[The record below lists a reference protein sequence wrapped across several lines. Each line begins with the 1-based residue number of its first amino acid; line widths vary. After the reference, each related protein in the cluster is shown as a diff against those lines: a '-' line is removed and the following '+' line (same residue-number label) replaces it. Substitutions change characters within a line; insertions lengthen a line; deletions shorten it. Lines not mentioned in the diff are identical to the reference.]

1 MYSYIDLAGY
11 WHTKWRGPEHPLVG
25 REDTHTWGVPDDE
38 WTIGWLAF
46 VQSVPEDTWFC
57 LI

>member
-1 MYSYIDLAGY
+1 MA
-11 WHTKWRGPEHPLVG
+11 RPEHPLVG

-46 VQSVPEDTWFC
+46 VQSVPKDTWFC